1 MRDEKR
7 NGSAKKYSYDYD
19 EYECEG
25 KGSETLIA
33 DILADDDFPKLTE
46 LIIGDWGCTWEEGC
60 QKVIDGIVEQAARF
74 SHIEKLFIGDMSY
87 EECEVS
93 WIVQGNYSKLWAA
106 MPQLREL
113 TIKGSTDLELGEV
126 SHENLEALT
135 IICGGLPGDV
145 IQAVQKAKL
154 PNLKKLQLYIGIDNY
169 GFDGDADM
177 IAGLL
182 GQSDFPKLEYLGI
195 VDSEIQDE
203 LTEVVLASKY
213 MGQISTLDL
222 SMGTLTD
229 EGGALLLE
237 KLPAYPNVKTLDVHY
252 HYLTDEM
259 MEKLENLPIAV
270 DVSEQN
276 EAEEYHG
283 EIWMNAMLTE

>member
-1 MRDEKR
+1 MRDEKLQ
-7 NGSAKKYSYDYD
+7 GSAKKYCYDYE
-19 EYECEG
+19 EYEEQG
-25 KGSETLIA
+25 KGPETLVA

-46 LIIGDWGCTWEEGC
+46 LVIGDWGDSWEDGC
-60 QKVIDGIVEQAARF
+60 QAVIDGIVEQASRF
-74 SHIEKLFIGDMSY
+74 SHIEKLFIGDMDY

-93 WIVQGNYSKLWAA
+93 WIIQGDYSKLWAA

-113 TIKGSTDLELGEV
+113 TIKGSTDLELGAV
-126 SHENLEALT
+126 NHEKLEALT
-135 IICGGLPGDV
+135 IICGGLPVDV

-169 GFDGDADM
+169 GFDGDCKT
-177 IAGLL
+177 IVELL
-182 GQSDFPKLEYLGI
+182 EQSDFPKLEYLGI
-195 VDSEIQDE
+195 VDSEMQDE
-203 LTEVVLASKY
+203 LAEAVLASKY

-229 EGGALLLE
+229 KGGALLLE

-276 EAEEYHG
+276 EAEEYRG

>member
-1 MRDEKR
+1 MEENRVL
-7 NGSAKKYSYDYD
+7 SKKYWL
-19 EYECEG
+19 EYEEYEEQG
-25 KGSETLIA
+25 LEPDHVIEK
-33 DILADDDFPKLTE
+33 ILADPEFPGLHE
-46 LIIGDWGCTWEEGC
+46 LIIGDWGAWEGSC
-60 QKVIDGIVEQAARF
+60 QPIIDGIVERADTFA
-74 SHIEKLFIGDMSY
+74 HIEKLFIGDMDY

-93 WIVQGNYSKLWAA
+93 WINQGNYSSLWAA
-106 MPQLREL
+106 LPGLREL
-113 TIKGSTDLELGEV
+113 TIKGSQDLELGEI

-135 IICGGLPGDV
+135 IICGGLGSDV
-145 IQAVQKAKL
+145 IASIQKAKL
-154 PNLKKLQLYIGIDNY
+154 PSLKKLLLYIGVDNY
-169 GFDGDADM
+169 GFDGDADT
-177 IAGLL
+177 IKDLL
-182 GQSDFPKLEYLGI
+182 EGADFPSLTYLGI